1 MYLVATYDKTLKCY
15 EDDTENWAIFSDWT
29 KANKYRNLM
38 NEIQMLL
45 TETNA
50 VDDLDIFY
58 TIVTILNVV

>member
-1 MYLVATYDKTLKCY
+1 MYLVATYNKTLKYY
-15 EDDTENWAIFSDWT
+15 EDDTENWAIFSDWD
-29 KANKYRNLM
+29 KADKYRNLM
-38 NEIQMLL
+38 NEREILL